1 MKKNPIFAIY
11 GTTLVMLFATAEYTG
26 YGFMGPQAAKGGPK
40 TVRDNPGASRSHYG
54 GIGVVPRYVGGK

>member
-1 MKKNPIFAIY
+1 MRKNPIFAIY

-54 GIGVVPRYVGGK
+54 GIVPRYVGGK

>member
-1 MKKNPIFAIY
+1 MKKTPIFAVY

-54 GIGVVPRYVGGK
+54 GIVPRYVGGK

>member
-1 MKKNPIFAIY
+1 MLIKLFGVY
-11 GTTLVMLFATAEYTG
+11 GTALMMMFGAAEYTG

-54 GIGVVPRYVGGK
+54 VIGPRYVVGK

>member
-11 GTTLVMLFATAEYTG
+11 VTTLVMLFATAEYTG
-26 YGFMGPQAAKGGPK
+26 YGLMGPQAAKGGPK

-54 GIGVVPRYVGGK
+54 GIAPRYVGGK